1 MSYEHPQYL
10 NLKLPIIPLKA
21 FDPDDSQLGL
31 IRPNASSANTVFG
44 TSLSE
49 RGKTLLAM
57 SNLGPSLALSILARV
72 RIQTRRTNSYRKP
85 DPNEPHE
92 VDVYEWNHQ
101 HSLAYNYLMNAL

>member
-10 NLKLPIIPLKA
+10 NLKLPVIPLKS

-31 IRPNASSANTVFG
+31 IRPNVSSANTVFG

-57 SNLGPSLALSILARV
+57 SNLVSTKSSVIDLGPSSESR
-72 RIQTRRTNSYRKP
+72 P
-85 DPNEPHE
+85 G
-92 VDVYEWNHQ
+92 
-101 HSLAYNYLMNAL
+101 